1 MKKLAL
7 ITAIVLGFGLTTYA
21 APGYGMFNRGNNA
34 KRGHA
39 GSVYFNGQS
48 LDFVRSGDDGMPVLP
63 NHGVSDNV
71 DAPLGSGIALLTAL
85 GAAYLVGKRRKE
97 D

>member
-7 ITAIVLGFGLTTYA
+7 TLAIVLGIGLTTYA

-48 LDFVRSGDDGMPVLP
+48 LDFTRDGNDAPVLP
-63 NHGVSDNV
+63 AHGWTDNQ
-71 DAPLGSGIALLTAL
+71 DAPLSSGIALLL
-85 GAAYLVGKRRKE
+85 GMGGAYLVAKKRRE
-97 D
+97 E